1 MALVATNIAR
11 KFKYNGIALSDPSPE
26 KTVDQVRMFFA
37 TQYPEL
43 LNSVIE
49 GPDTKNGVSTYSFAR
64 AVGSKGAGHL
74 TALRNITNGTA
85 QTDNRSPLIG
95 QTPDSVKETS
105 KCSTIVQAVVGS
117 RQKSASLIAPAQ
129 AFSRFG

>member
-1 MALVATNIAR
+1 MALVATTIIR
-11 KFKYNGIALSDPSPE
+11 KFKYNGIGLSDPSPE

-64 AVGSKGAGHL
+64 AVGSKGAGHQ
-74 TALRNITNGTA
+74 TALRRIINGTV
-85 QTDNRSPLIG
+85 QTDPRSPLRG
-95 QTPDSVKETS
+95 QTPGSVKEAS
-105 KCSTIVQAVVGS
+105 KCSTIVQAVVVS
-117 RQKSASLIAPAQ
+117 RQKSAALIPPAQ